1 MQVSRFS
8 DLSLKENTNAIA
20 LYNLVEMPSQNGDMS
35 SVIVYFMIFF
45 FFLVSAL

>member
-8 DLSLKENTNAIA
+8 DLSLKENTNAIT
-20 LYNLVEMPSQNGDMS
+20 LYNLVEMPSQDGDMS
-35 SVIVYFMIFF
+35 TVIVIFF